1 MAAFFLPSD
10 RPSPKTSGRVS
21 VLSPSQI
28 SLGLDRE
35 KTLNRY
41 LLVGSLID
49 MQGETADR
57 ILETAKALISDLG
70 YSGFSYADISETVQI
85 SKASIHHHFPTK
97 ANLVVSVL
105 RGHREKLIQ
114 GTQSLTEQ
122 VDNPLARLR
131 AYVQHWEGC
140 IRGNKEPFCIA
151 ALLAA
156 ELPSL
161 PEEVRFEVQQHF
173 LDLSGWIR
181 KTLEEGV
188 RKRKL
193 KLQGNPEDEAQTF
206 MALVHGAMLSARAL
220 GNPDVFETIT
230 TSALQRISTRRA

>member
-1 MAAFFLPSD
+1 
-10 RPSPKTSGRVS
+10 
-21 VLSPSQI
+21 
-28 SLGLDRE
+28 
-35 KTLNRY
+35 
-41 LLVGSLID
+41 

-57 ILETAKALISDLG
+57 ILQTAHTLITDRG
-70 YSGFSYADISETVQI
+70 YSAFSYADISDVVHI

-105 RGHREKLIQ
+105 KAHRERFI
-114 GTQSLTEQ
+114 GSTQSLSQLVE
-122 VDNPLARLR
+122 DPLARLQ

-140 IRGNKEPFCIA
+140 IRDNKKPFCIA

-173 LDLSGWIR
+173 LELGGWIR

-188 RKRKL
+188 RKRSL
-193 KLQGNPEDEAQTF
+193 KLQGNTEDEAQTF

-220 GNPDVFETIT
+220 GSAEVFHAVTAT
-230 TSALQRISTRRA
+230 ALQRISRA